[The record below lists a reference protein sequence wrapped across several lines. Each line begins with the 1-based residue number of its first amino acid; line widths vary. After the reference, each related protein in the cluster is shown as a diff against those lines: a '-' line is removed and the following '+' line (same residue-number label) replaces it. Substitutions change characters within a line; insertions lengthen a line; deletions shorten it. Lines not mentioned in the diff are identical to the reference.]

1 VVGLAL
7 RSRSLPLVA
16 AFLLSVACAGGEPG
30 SGFSSV
36 TFGPPGTTDASDS
49 SPPGTSGGTGDPDT
63 GVMTSNGSGVDP
75 DDSGTG
81 PGPGTGPD
89 PDAGCVPEA
98 EVCNGEDDDCD
109 TVADNGDPGS
119 GEDCNT
125 GMSGVCAAG
134 TTACEAGAIACNPS
148 VAPQAESCN
157 GLDDDCNG
165 EADDGNPGG
174 GGACNTGMAGVCSAG
189 TNQCTGGALGCVANV
204 APSAET
210 CNNADDDCN
219 GVIDNGNPGGGGA
232 CNTGLPGVCGPGT
245 LACVGGGLS
254 CQQNQGAAPDETCG
268 NGLDDDCNGQVDDG
282 CGGGPCPFGLCTA
295 MGIPQVN
302 GCDPC
307 VTQVCAVDGFC
318 CTNSWDAVCV
328 GEVESVCGR
337 ADCVSASCAH
347 LVCVS
352 GGALAA
358 GCHPCVTNICAV
370 DAFCCSNSWDGVCVG
385 EVGSVCGLTCP

>member
-1 VVGLAL
+1 MVGLAL

-30 SGFSSV
+30 TGFSSV
-36 TFGPPGTTDASDS
+36 TFGPPGTTDVSDS
-49 SPPGTSGGTGDPDT
+49 SPPDTSGGTGDPDT

-134 TTACEAGAIACNPS
+134 T
-148 VAPQAESCN
+148 
-157 GLDDDCNG
+157 
-165 EADDGNPGG
+165 
-174 GGACNTGMAGVCSAG
+174 
-189 TNQCTGGALGCVANV
+189 NQCTGGALGCVANV

-245 LACVGGGLS
+245 LGCVGGGLV

-318 CTNSWDAVCV
+318 CTNSWDSVCV

-347 LVCVS
+347 PVCVS

-358 GCHPCVTNICAV
+358 GCHACVSNICAV